1 MKLVNFP
8 RIVVLT
14 IFLTLLSIN
23 LLAQKNKASKPLMK
37 STSFKLEKIEF
48 GAGGTISVVG
58 APTGSIQIEGWNK
71 NEVEISAEIVVEAT
85 NENDLRKLAE
95 VCGFIIDDSLSHLRI
110 TTVGTHDKKYLKKV
124 SKKFPKRLRGA
135 PYEVNYKI
143 KVPVYS
149 DLEISGGR
157 GDFILSAVEGTMR
170 ITFLE
175 SNAKLNLIGG
185 TVRATIGIGNVDVTV
200 ATRSWRGRSVEVKVA
215 SGKLN
220 VWLPRNLNANLNA
233 RVLRT
238 GKIANS
244 YKLLKPMR
252 RTKFTDKGM
261 TAKAGN
267 GGADL
272 SFTIG
277 DGILTIGDFE
287 KIAKK

>member
-1 MKLVNFP
+1 
-8 RIVVLT
+8 
-14 IFLTLLSIN
+14 
-23 LLAQKNKASKPLMK
+23 
-37 STSFKLEKIEF
+37 
-48 GAGGTISVVG
+48 
-58 APTGSIQIEGWNK
+58 
-71 NEVEISAEIVVEAT
+71 
-85 NENDLRKLAE
+85 
-95 VCGFIIDDSLSHLRI
+95 
-110 TTVGTHDKKYLKKV
+110 
-124 SKKFPKRLRGA
+124 
-135 PYEVNYKI
+135 
-143 KVPVYS
+143 
-149 DLEISGGR
+149 
-157 GDFILSAVEGTMR
+157 MR

-185 TVRATIGIGNVDVTV
+185 TVRATFGIGNVDVTV
-200 ATRSWRGRSVEVKVA
+200 ATRSWRGRSAEIKLA